1 MSHWVQD
8 AARSLPLPWRRPCQ
22 DRSQVQKLWRQSH
35 RHEGHR
41 RHEGTKRIGA
51 GSKGDSFLVSK
62 IWQWPRNGKGKLP
75 VLASDDSSAKGRR
88 ASPGGG
94 PKGRDSATAVAV
106 VVAARAKELGMRA
119 PATDRW
125 GSASAKQRRR
135 RRFGCSGAASSNS
148 AAGWCGGRG
157 TVAKKIGAS
166 PVTRGR
172 WPWKGI
178 FGCLPTLK
186 V

>member
-1 MSHWVQD
+1 M
-8 AARSLPLPWRRPCQ
+8 
-22 DRSQVQKLWRQSH
+22 
-35 RHEGHR
+35 
-41 RHEGTKRIGA
+41 RIGA

-125 GSASAKQRRR
+125 GSASAKRRR
-135 RRFGCSGAASSNS
+135 WRRFGCSGAASSNS
-148 AAGWCGGRG
+148 VSAAGWLE
-157 TVAKKIGAS
+157 
-166 PVTRGR
+166 
-172 WPWKGI
+172 GI
-178 FGCLPTLK
+178 FRCLSTLGIL
-186 V
+186 VRELFFYP